1 MWRHQQPYRAGRQHR
16 ETIVATNETS
26 TTPEAGATSG
36 MAKRTGG
43 ASTRNAPPAGGGAVY
58 GLGMIGALAYFLGSA
73 ASGPDR
79 ILAIGKAVVWPALL
93 VYRAFKVVG
102 G

>member
-1 MWRHQQPYRAGRQHR
+1 M
-16 ETIVATNETS
+16 ETIVATNEAPI
-26 TTPEAGATSG
+26 TPEAGVTSG
-36 MAKRTGG
+36 RAKWKGG

-73 ASGPDR
+73 ETPSDYV
-79 ILAIGKAVVWPALL
+79 LAVGKAVVWPALL
-93 VYRAFKVVG
+93 VYRAFKVLG